1 VTKTFIFIIST
12 FSNKNMLN
20 LSIFEIARKPSIG
33 LATILLILINFANPS
48 LSKPDNWSYNISNNL
63 RFDFKGCTK
72 SDNDV
77 ICIGNFRSRS
87 GEQSLHIGT
96 GYTGGLSPKLI
107 SITDSRGNVSFAD
120 EVRVGENWI
129 FTEKERSVGD
139 VVLVEG
145 IDYKTLFVFKDVSL
159 PSLKIPLFSAQ
170 NDNYFGWAS
179 QFSVKVRNIT
189 VSITELK

>member
-1 VTKTFIFIIST
+1 
-12 FSNKNMLN
+12 MLD
-20 LSIFEIARKPSIG
+20 LSIFEIARKSSIS
-33 LATILLILINFANPS
+33 LTTVMLLLMNFANPS
-48 LSKPDNWSYNISNNL
+48 LAKPSNWSYNISDNL
-63 RFDFKGCTK
+63 KFDFKGCTK
-72 SDNDV
+72 SGNDV

-96 GYTGGLSPKLI
+96 GYNGGLSPKLI

-120 EVRVGENWI
+120 EVRVGENWS

-139 VVLVEG
+139 IVLVEG
-145 IDYKTLFVFKDVSL
+145 IDYKTLFIFKDVSL
-159 PSLKIPLFSAQ
+159 PSLKIPLFSSQ

-189 VSITELK
+189 VSITESK